1 MTTMPTT
8 TASDKKAPR
17 VSTLVSIGD
26 GAEAEI
32 AAMVEGLI
40 AQEKLR
46 EAAALCQASGR
57 TERAIELLERAAAFD
72 EAARL
77 ALDHGMAARALRLA
91 APFGGEAILEEAASK
106 LDPEEAGKLGSDLA
120 ARGLHRAAAQAFRAA
135 QRPLDEAASW
145 ERASD
150 PLKAAQAFRRGNDP
164 LNAARVLTARVGEQ
178 PGDGKAALEL
188 GRLLLEHGKNEA
200 AARALQG
207 VDPATPE
214 AREARA
220 LLASAL
226 DRLGLHEARA
236 SLGEVDEADVAPAS
250 SRRALLYG
258 RYEVLRSVATTPT
271 ARVLECV
278 DRLGGQRV
286 AVKVLRPGSG
296 GEEGRDAIARF
307 SREARALGLLRH
319 PSVVPLLA
327 FHAEGPA
334 VVLAWME
341 GGSLADLL
349 ARGPISPER
358 AVEIARSVLAA
369 LAEAHRIGV
378 LHRDIKPSNILLDGA
393 GAPYVADFG
402 AAHVSDAA
410 ATVTAGLIGSLAYM
424 APEQLAGQPATMAS
438 DVYGTG
444 AVLYES
450 ITGAEPR
457 PADEITLWPSQ
468 IYPDL
473 DTKHDDLLRAM
484 LARRPEDRPQTA
496 LEARDALGAR
506 SFRVLR
512 ARAARVKAVP
522 AARVSG
528 AQRLEPLEGDVSFD
542 TALGRRVQVVEV
554 TAAALRLARA
564 CGACESR
571 VLPAIYRLEG
581 ARQRLWVDEAE
592 GRPLA
597 AIGRGLRPAEQK
609 ALADALAELHRA
621 GGAHGAVDR
630 EHVRV
635 SSGGLRLAFPAAASE
650 AASAAGD
657 LEALATLA
665 GP

>member
-1 MTTMPTT
+1 MPTT
-8 TASDKKAPR
+8 TATDKNAKNR
-17 VSTLVSIGD
+17 VSTLVSFGD

-32 AAMVEGLI
+32 ANMVEGLI

-57 TERAIELLERAAAFD
+57 TERAIDLLERAAAFD

-77 ALDHGMAARALRLA
+77 ALDHGMPARALRLA
-91 APFGGEAILEEAASK
+91 APFGSEAILAEAAAK
-106 LDPEEAGKLGSDLA
+106 LDPEEAAKLAPDLA

-135 QRPLDEAASW
+135 QRPLDEAACW

-164 LNAARVLTARVGEQ
+164 LNAARALTARVTEQ
-178 PGDGKAALEL
+178 PGDSKAALEL

-200 AARALQG
+200 AARSLQG
-207 VDPATPE
+207 VDAGTPE
-214 AREARA
+214 GREARA
-220 LLASAL
+220 LLATAL

-349 ARGPISPER
+349 TRGPISPDR

-438 DVYGTG
+438 DVYGIG
-444 AVLYES
+444 AVLYEA

-457 PADEITLWPSQ
+457 PADELALWPSNV
-468 IYPDL
+468 YPDL
-473 DTKHDDLLRAM
+473 DNRHDQILRSM
-484 LARRPEDRPQTA
+484 LARMPGERPATA
-496 LEARDALGAR
+496 LEARDALGGR

-512 ARAARVKAVP
+512 PGVTRVKAVP
-522 AARVSG
+522 APRASG
-528 AQRLEPLEGDVSFD
+528 TRRLEPLEGDVYFD
-542 TALGRRVQVVEV
+542 TALGRRVLVIEAS
-554 TAAALRLARA
+554 AAALRLARA

-581 ARQRLWVDEAE
+581 ARQRLWVDEVE
-592 GRPLA
+592 GRSLTVL
-597 AIGRGLRPAEQK
+597 GRGLRPAEAR
-609 ALADALAELHRA
+609 ALGEALAELHKA
-621 GGAHGAVDR
+621 GAAHGAVDR

-635 SSGGLRLAFPAAASE
+635 SAQGLRLAFPQIASE
-650 AASAAGD
+650 AATAAGD
-657 LEALATLA
+657 IAALAGLVN
-665 GP
+665 P

>member
-1 MTTMPTT
+1 MATT
-8 TASDKKAPR
+8 TATEKNPKSGK

-32 AAMVEGLI
+32 VAMVEGLI
-40 AQEKLR
+40 AQERIR

-57 TERAIELLERAAAFD
+57 TERAVDLLERAAAFD

-91 APFGGEAILEEAASK
+91 APFGGEAILEEAAAK
-106 LDPEEAGKLGSDLA
+106 LDPGEASKLALDLA

-135 QRPLDEAASW
+135 GRPLDEAASW

-150 PLKAAQAFRRGNDP
+150 PLRAAQAFRRGNDP
-164 LNAARVLTARVGEQ
+164 LNAARTLTARVSEQ

-207 VDPATPE
+207 VDPGAPE
-214 AREARA
+214 SREARA

-226 DRLGLHEARA
+226 DRLGLREARA

-271 ARVLECV
+271 ARVLECI

-410 ATVTAGLIGSLAYM
+410 ATVTAGLIGSLMYM
-424 APEQLAGQPATMAS
+424 SPEQLAGQPATMAS
-438 DVYGTG
+438 DVYGVG
-444 AVLYES
+444 AVLYEA

-457 PADEITLWPSQ
+457 PADELSLWPSA

-473 DTKHDDLLRAM
+473 NTSHDEIVRAM
-484 LARRPEDRPQTA
+484 LARDPEGRPRTA
-496 LEARDALGAR
+496 LEAREALGAR

-512 ARAARVKAVP
+512 PGAPRVKVVP
-522 AARVSG
+522 APRVSG
-528 AQRLEPLEGDVSFD
+528 GRRLEPLEGRVAFD
-542 TALGRRVQVVEV
+542 TALGRRVQLVEA

-571 VLPAIYRLEG
+571 VLPAIYRLDAAG
-581 ARQRLWVDEAE
+581 QQLWVDEAE
-592 GRPLA
+592 GTPLSGL
-597 AIGRGLRPAEQK
+597 GRGLRPAEAR
-609 ALADALAELHRA
+609 ALGEAIAELHQA
-621 GGAHGAVDR
+621 GGVHGFIDR
-630 EHVRV
+630 DHVRV
-635 SSGGLRLAFPAAASE
+635 SARGLRLAFPQAAGEE
-650 AASAAGD
+650 ATAAGD
-657 LEALATLA
+657 LANLAILA
-665 GP
+665 ST